1 MASLDPLSSIV
12 TALKRE
18 LIIPEIIPE
27 SANFYPSVL
36 FSVIYPSGREGILNT
51 ELTIEDALDEPEVN
65 FTPMVAS
72 DEFTGDSTSNDS
84 ETSYTLVMTDPDA
97 PSRANP
103 TSKEFRH
110 WVITGLKAPAQSSDK
125 TGNLTALKTKPST
138 TPYRPPGPFPGSG
151 LHRYTFLLF
160 QEPPGFSLPPD
171 AKEFGD
177 SIPERRHWKAFEFGE
192 KYGLKLVGANYF
204 IVRAVDE

>member
-18 LIIPEIIPE
+18 LIIPDIIPE

-36 FSVIYPSGREGILNT
+36 FSVIYPSGRKGILHT
-51 ELTIEDALDEPEVN
+51 ELMIEDALDEPEVN

-72 DEFTGDSTSNDS
+72 DEFTEDSTSNDS
-84 ETSYTLVMTDPDA
+84 ETT
-97 PSRANP
+97 NP

-138 TPYRPPGPFPGSG
+138 TPYRPPA
-151 LHRYTFLLF
+151 FLLF

-204 IVRAVDE
+204 IVRSVDE